1 MAKTINASKLFKR
14 GSGAVSGA
22 NKISKFKRGT
32 SLLGNKKR
40 IRVKPTKKQ
49 GIVPSVKA
57 KKSLQGVDQQIKP
70 LSKDTKIGPRTK
82 ISRIVKNVANNI
94 LPDLKQEVREDTEKI
109 TDPNSLFNSIFS
121 GGLGEIDRF
130 GSALDKMSRTQ
141 LPFLERASKLA
152 VDFVEKL
159 ASGKSGGGFLR
170 TVGNIIKVIAAAGV
184 AAIAAPFVLT
194 GLAAAGIAAGA
205 KFVGKKI
212 ISGVKAVGNFF
223 KRKGKEVKDKVK
235 TKASKFFASSL
246 DKLEGIMTF
255 LEKRGEPK
263 EEVQPPDGEGKKET
277 SVKPKETP
285 MGVGKENATIEITD
299 DGKFIVTRTPTTVEE
314 ETEESKP
321 KGLLR
326 AIAGVADTFTGGIF
340 DFDKRGDTK
349 LQDLGQGF
357 VDNMTLGGTDFD
369 EKGRSPVQNVVQ
381 NVFGLVRKG
390 LTGRDGQK
398 GQTGATG
405 DRGLTGKDIISR
417 VTGLAD
423 GASKFVFGSDF
434 SDLTKG
440 LLNSASNVI
449 LGGPVKSE
457 EITTPDD
464 LQVEQLNIPPE
475 VTTSKVESNLEA
487 LNQRQLVADDVSQTA
502 TKGAGEGQ
510 IIPLQMSGG
519 GSKEGAATQQS
530 SQKKNILEMNQAGNQ
545 IPILTSVDP
554 RNIHLP
560 STMSTLNIIDAASG
574 L

>member
-141 LPFLERASKLA
+141 LHFLERASKLA

-194 GLAAAGIAAGA
+194 GLAAAGVVAGA

-349 LQDLGQGF
+349 LQDFGQGF

-434 SDLTKG
+434 SDFTKG

-464 LQVEQLNIPPE
+464 LQVEQLNISPE

>member
-1 MAKTINASKLFKR
+1 M
-14 GSGAVSGA
+14 
-22 NKISKFKRGT
+22 
-32 SLLGNKKR
+32 
-40 IRVKPTKKQ
+40 
-49 GIVPSVKA
+49 
-57 KKSLQGVDQQIKP
+57 
-70 LSKDTKIGPRTK
+70 
-82 ISRIVKNVANNI
+82 
-94 LPDLKQEVREDTEKI
+94 
-109 TDPNSLFNSIFS
+109 
-121 GGLGEIDRF
+121 
-130 GSALDKMSRTQ
+130 
-141 LPFLERASKLA
+141 
-152 VDFVEKL
+152 
-159 ASGKSGGGFLR
+159 
-170 TVGNIIKVIAAAGV
+170 
-184 AAIAAPFVLT
+184 T

-434 SDLTKG
+434 SDFTKG

-464 LQVEQLNIPPE
+464 LQVEQLNVPPE

-530 SQKKNILEMNQAGNQ
+530 SQNKNILEMNQAGNQ

>member
-1 MAKTINASKLFKR
+1 MAKKLSGLTNLGKKTLKTGKSIVKKGNTLLKRNFGKR
-14 GSGAVSGA
+14 GTVKLKAKKTLSQVRGKNLLGGVDEKVKPLTKDTKVSPRS
-22 NKISKFKRGT
+22 KISK
-32 SLLGNKKR
+32 
-40 IRVKPTKKQ
+40 IVKNITNN
-49 GIVPSVKA
+49 IVPSLEQKVE
-57 KKSLQGVDQQIKP
+57 G
-70 LSKDTKIGPRTK
+70 
-82 ISRIVKNVANNI
+82 RI
-94 LPDLKQEVREDTEKI
+94 DSF
-109 TDPNSLFNSIFS
+109 DPNKLLGKIFD
-121 GGLGEIDRF
+121 GGLGELDGF
-130 GSALDKMSRTQ
+130 GAALSKMQREQ
-141 LPFLERASKLA
+141 LPFLERANKLA
-152 VDFVEKL
+152 VDFVSKL
-159 ASGKSGGGFLR
+159 ASGKGGGGFLR

-194 GLAAAGIAAGA
+194 GLAAAGIVAGA
-205 KFVGKKI
+205 KFVGSKI
-212 ISGVKAVGNFF
+212 IDGVKSVGKFF

-235 TKASKFFASSL
+235 TKASKFFAKSL

-314 ETEESKP
+314 EVEENKP

-326 AIAGVADTFTGGIF
+326 AIAGVADTFTGGVF

-357 VDNMTLGGTDFD
+357 VDNMTLGGTDLD
-369 EKGRSPVQNVVQ
+369 EKGESPVQNVVQ
-381 NVFGLVRKG
+381 NVFGLVKKG
-390 LTGRDGQK
+390 LTGRDGEK

-417 VTGLAD
+417 VSGIAD
-423 GASKFVFGSDF
+423 QATQFVFGSDF
-434 SDLTKG
+434 SDFTKG
-440 LLNSASNVI
+440 LLNSASSVI
-449 LGGPVKSE
+449 LGGPVKAE
-457 EITTPDD
+457 EIQTPDD
-464 LQVEQLNIPPE
+464 LQVEQLNIPTE
-475 VTTSKVESNLEA
+475 VTTSKVESNLES

-502 TKGAGEGQ
+502 TKPGEQQ

-519 GSKEGAATQQS
+519 GSKEGNQTQMS
-530 SQKKNILEMNQAGNQ
+530 TQKKNIMEMTQAGNN

-560 STMSTLNIIDAASG
+560 STMSMFNIVDANNG
-574 L
+574 N